1 MFYGICHCK
10 LNKFHSLM
18 LFFTLKFLKILL
30 HDYECNLFKF
40 AWLLFQYISN
50 LFWVVI
56 FQEVDLTYTQTTMKH
71 LCIYALID
79 KT

>member
-1 MFYGICHCK
+1 MFYGTCHFK

-18 LFFTLKFLKILL
+18 FLFFTVKFLKILL
-30 HDYECNLFKF
+30 HDYECNFFKF

-71 LCIYALID
+71 LCS
-79 KT
+79 